1 MGVLILNCQ
10 IYKEYK
16 IQSDGLVIIGELKY
30 SIYIQKNLIAINS
43 RKLIKY
49 SNLKYFSEL
58 IK

>member
-16 IQSDGLVIIGELKY
+16 IQSYGLVIIGELKY